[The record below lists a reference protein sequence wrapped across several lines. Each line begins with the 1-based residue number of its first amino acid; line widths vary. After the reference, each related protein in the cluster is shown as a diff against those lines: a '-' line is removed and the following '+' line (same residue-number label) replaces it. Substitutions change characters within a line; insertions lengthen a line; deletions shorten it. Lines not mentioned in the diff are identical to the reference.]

1 MEWEYVNISNLLVPE
16 DNSGQ
21 ILTIDQEGK
30 NSFVPKS
37 SKKIISIEAWTDA
50 FLVFI
55 DIYCKVNSDQYPELL
70 KYLHTIRMGA
80 KQYVDGWL
88 VYDEQ
93 FRIKKANY
101 PSMSWAI
108 VDQELWLLF
117 MCRPRLRVDSFPGRS
132 FKCYDFNYKGECK
145 KSL

>member
-1 MEWEYVNISNLLVPE
+1 
-16 DNSGQ
+16 
-21 ILTIDQEGK
+21 
-30 NSFVPKS
+30 
-37 SKKIISIEAWTDA
+37 
-50 FLVFI
+50 
-55 DIYCKVNSDQYPELL
+55 
-70 KYLHTIRMGA
+70 MGA

-101 PSMSWAI
+101 PSVSWAI

-117 MCRPRLRVDSFPGRS
+117 MCRQRLRVDSFPGRS

-145 KSL
+145 KSLCQYSHKCTKCNGDHSFTKCVNNPRNASFRSGANGGGFRQPSKPGMPRPLLQ